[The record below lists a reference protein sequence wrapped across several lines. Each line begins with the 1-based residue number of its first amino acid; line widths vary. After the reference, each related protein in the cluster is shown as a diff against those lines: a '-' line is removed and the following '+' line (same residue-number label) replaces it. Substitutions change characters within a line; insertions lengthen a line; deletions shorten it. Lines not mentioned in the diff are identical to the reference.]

1 MKIGAGGFLAGV
13 FVKLLFLW
21 EKAYRNMSVSE
32 IVQIVLSAVG
42 VLIAL
47 VLGVWQIR
55 LARQMKLFEL
65 RQDSRDKRHNDA
77 VMFAEV
83 TRFIQKYS
91 NGGHKSDIYLLPL
104 CVAAYAYNP
113 SYPYRRE
120 MYREFCGLTEDVQ
133 NAILQRCELSIVS
146 KKRFDFYSTVIKH
159 IIEVVD
165 TYYPGDQ
172 NIFYDNG
179 KYFESA
185 LLYYGEKTVPELRC
199 PVDMDEANFRKSGFS
214 TYRDDKS
221 DMDYVAHITNL
232 LAWHKTERPIYT
244 LFYGLTNKCAP
255 NSADEIV
262 TSYLCCIVAKYVVI
276 YNLNAPDNFES
287 GCVCDFIGDRY
298 MEDLFLEALYE
309 IMICIEM

>member
-1 MKIGAGGFLAGV
+1 
-13 FVKLLFLW
+13 
-21 EKAYRNMSVSE
+21 MSVSE

-55 LARQMKLFEL
+55 LARQMKMFEL
-65 RQDSRDKRHNDA
+65 RQDLRDKQHNDA
-77 VMFAEV
+77 VTFAEV

-91 NGGHKSDIYLLPL
+91 KGGHKSDIYLLPL

-146 KKRFDFYSTVIKH
+146 EKRFDFYSTVIND
-159 IIEVVD
+159 IIKVVD

-179 KYFESA
+179 KYFERA
-185 LLYYGEKTVPELRC
+185 LLYYGEKVVPELRC

-214 TYRDDKS
+214 MCHES
-221 DMDYVAHITNL
+221 DMNYAAHIKNL
-232 LAWHKTERPIYT
+232 LLKHKNEKPIYA
-244 LFYGLTNKCAP
+244 LFYGPTDRGAP
-255 NSADEIV
+255 SSADEIV
-262 TSYLCCIVAKYVVI
+262 TSYLCCMVAKCVVA
-276 YNLNAPDNFES
+276 YNLNEPDNFES
-287 GCVCDFIGDRY
+287 GYVCDFAGDRY
-298 MEDLFLEALYE
+298 MEDLFLEALYK
-309 IMICIEM
+309 IMICTEMQSDDLCDN